1 MNPDAGYTKAF
12 LSEACVECGEPLG
25 SQLVQREAF
34 IFMKHPDMRNCT
46 IKALKCLYPALL
58 FDLLCVLRKGFY
70 KIDWT
75 RFLLS
80 GEESVFKLIPRKILL
95 KVTDDLG
102 CLVQKM
108 IGMLVFLANL
118 IGPQQTVKVL
128 SCQTEAE

>member
-12 LSEACVECGEPLG
+12 LSEACVECREPLG
-25 SQLVQREAF
+25 SQMVQREAF
-34 IFMKHPDMRNCT
+34 IFMKHPDTRNRI

-58 FDLLCVLRKGFY
+58 FDLLGVLRKGFH
-70 KIDWT
+70 KIDRT

-80 GEESVFKLIPRKILL
+80 SEESVFKLIPRKILL

-108 IGMLVFLANL
+108 ICMLVFFAQL

-128 SCQTEAE
+128 SC